1 MHHGVPCTFRV
12 VSRSSAVIA
21 LLFQIIDS
29 LILYRI
35 KTYKAGLQSVL
46 KILNKLNFRILFL
59 TANVT
64 KCF

>member
-1 MHHGVPCTFRV
+1 MHHGVPCIFRV
-12 VSRSSAVIA
+12 VSHSSAVIA

-35 KTYKAGLQSVL
+35 KTYKADLQSVL
-46 KILNKLNFRILFL
+46 KILNKLNFRILFV